1 METTSII
8 KIEIDQSI
16 IQKSVQNVAQL
27 TNEIDKLKVIQKKQK
42 EEGKELTAEYIE
54 RNAQIAALTKEQR
67 QNNEVLKQA
76 NTITMSAVGSNEELR
91 AQLSLLTKQYN
102 GLSKEERENTDAG
115 VKLKNQVKAI
125 SDELK
130 KNEGAVGDN
139 RRSVGS
145 YKEAMTSVLDTLK
158 ATGGSFGAA
167 IQGAQGFNT
176 ALKANPIL
184 AVVSLLIPLIQQ
196 LLKLDS
202 VAEGIEGVM
211 NSVNA
216 AFKVTVGAIGEFIS
230 LVASG
235 GGIIASFS
243 QSFSGLGGKIS
254 EAAKQTYELTKATQQ
269 LEDARRE
276 QIVINAKDEAQIKS
290 LLIQSKDRTKSVQ
303 ERLELLFKASKIEEA
318 AFQSQVAL
326 AKKEEEI
333 AKRKFALAD
342 KNAEDIDDLA
352 TKAAEAEAAVIALQ
366 SSSADV
372 QEKIINRKNAL
383 LEGEQTEIEKR
394 TAERIKLI
402 EKETQAR
409 EKELEERKKLTEAGD
424 KYAET
429 KSKEWT
435 EKLKAEETKRTADRL
450 TAFNEEINL
459 IKERGEL
466 ATMIAEN
473 TITDEKKLAA
483 EKKRIAIET
492 LQFEIAAL
500 EELYTKTGIK
510 KTEAQIIGLQKL
522 DEQIKTLKKT
532 VAEPQQTLGQSLGYS
547 NEELATAQN
556 NLQAISAGI
565 SAVVDVVNAG
575 YQQQLTD
582 LDAVHNAEIAN
593 INSSLLSEEQKKV
606 KIAAINKKYAKEQYE
621 IQKKQFEVT
630 KAMQIVLA
638 IINTAQAIIASLSA
652 QPVTWANV
660 GLSIAAGISGAA
672 QVAVIASQPPPAAPS
687 FAKGGIVKAE
697 RGAVF
702 GRFGGRSHSAGGNK
716 YIGED
721 GSQIEVEKDEI
732 FAVVNKRSSALI
744 QNLSDLNELGGGV
757 SFAKGGLVDKFAGGG
772 VVNSIASG
780 VFQQEDN
787 TRNLASQLS
796 GLVPV
801 LVIEEFESVQGR
813 KVQAM
818 QNLQI

>member
-1 METTSII
+1 VETTSII

-158 ATGGSFGAA
+158 ATGGSFGSA

-211 NSVNA
+211 NAVNA
-216 AFKVTVGAIGEFIS
+216 AFKVTVGAIGDFIS

-235 GGIIASFS
+235 GGIISSFS

-254 EAAKQTYELTKATQQ
+254 EVAKQTYELTKATKQ

-276 QIVINAKDEAQIKS
+276 QIVINAKDEAQIKN
-290 LLIQSKDRTKSVQ
+290 LLIQAKDRTKSVQ

-318 AFQSQVAL
+318 AYQSQVAL

-333 AKRKFALAD
+333 AKRKLALAD
-342 KNAEDIDDLA
+342 KNADNIDELKL
-352 TKAAEAEAAVIALQ
+352 KAKEAEAAVIELQ
-366 SSSADV
+366 SSSADL

-383 LEGEQTEIEKR
+383 LEAEQTELEKR
-394 TAERIKLI
+394 TAERKKLI
-402 EKETQAR
+402 ESENQTR
-409 EKELEERKKLTEAGD
+409 EKELEERKKLEEAGD
-424 KYAET
+424 KFAET
-429 KSKEWT
+429 KAKEWT
-435 EKLKAEETKRTADRL
+435 TKLKAEEDKRKADRISS
-450 TAFNEEINL
+450 FNEEISL

-473 TITDEKKLAA
+473 NITDEKKLAA
-483 EKKRIAIET
+483 EKKKIAIET
-492 LQFEIAAL
+492 LQFQISAL
-500 EELYTKTGIK
+500 EELYNKTGFV
-510 KTEAQIIGLQKL
+510 TEAQIIALQKL
-522 DEQIKTLKKT
+522 DEQIKSLKKT
-532 VAEPQQTLGQSLGYS
+532 VAEPAQTLGQALGYS

-556 NLQAISAGI
+556 NLNAISAGI

-582 LDAVHNAEIAN
+582 LDAVHNSEIAN
-593 INSSLLSEEQKKV
+593 INSSLLSEEQKKT

-621 IQKKQFEVT
+621 IQKKQFETT

-638 IINTAQAIIASLSA
+638 IINTAQAVIASLSA

-660 GLSIAAGISGAA
+660 GLSIAAGIAGAA

-716 YIGED
+716 YTGED
-721 GSQIEVEKDEI
+721 GSQIEVERDEI

>member
-16 IQKSVQNVAQL
+16 IQKSIKNVASL
-27 TNEIDKLKVIQKKQK
+27 TDQIEKLKIQQK
-42 EEGKELTAEYIE
+42 ANTRETDDQNEAYIE
-54 RNAQIAALTKEQR
+54 NAALIAALTKEQK

-76 NTITMSAVGSNEELR
+76 NTITMSAVGSNEQLK
-91 AQLSLLTKQYN
+91 AQLSLLTNQLNK
-102 GLSKEERENTDAG
+102 LSKEEVQSTDAG
-115 VKLKNQVKAI
+115 KKLQGQVKAI

-145 YKEAMTSVLDTLK
+145 YKEAMTSVFDTLK

-202 VAEGIEGVM
+202 VAEGIEGIM

-254 EAAKQTYELTKATQQ
+254 EAAKQTYELTKATKQ

-276 QIVINAKDEAQIKS
+276 QIVINAKDEAQIKN

-318 AFQSQVAL
+318 AYQSQVTL

-333 AKRKFALAD
+333 AKRKLALAD
-342 KNAEDIDDLA
+342 KNADNIDELKQ
-352 TKAAEAEAAVIALQ
+352 KAAEAEAAVIELQ
-366 SSSADV
+366 SNSADL

-383 LEGEQTEIEKR
+383 LDGEQTEIEKR

-402 EKETQAR
+402 ESENQAR

-435 EKLKAEETKRTADRL
+435 AKLKAEEDKRKADRINS
-450 TAFNEEINL
+450 FNEEINL

-473 TITDEKKLAA
+473 NITDEKKLAA
-483 EKKRIAIET
+483 EKKKIAIDT
-492 LQFEIAAL
+492 LQKQLAAL
-500 EELYTKTGIK
+500 EELYNKTGFV
-510 KTEAQIIGLQKL
+510 TEAQIIGLQKI
-522 DEQIKTLKKT
+522 DEQIKLLKKT
-532 VAEPQQTLGQSLGYS
+532 VAEPAQTLGQSLGFS

-638 IINTAQAIIASLSA
+638 IINTAQAIIASMSA

-672 QVAVIASQPPPAAPS
+672 QIAVIASQPPPAAPS

-702 GRFGGRSHSAGGNK
+702 GRFAGRSHSEGGNK
-716 YIGED
+716 YTGED

-796 GLVPV
+796 GIVPV